1 MQIGKRVSRIEQAQL
16 AAEQWKKDAQ
26 HEAQGVGADNSM
38 ELNPGA
44 HYQISNTR
52 NDPVD
57 LYTYVR
63 KNQDDPAFRVSVP
76 FQHCVQLLIKQCPHH
91 FRVLFPN

>member
-1 MQIGKRVSRIEQAQL
+1 MQIGKWVSQIEQAQL
-16 AAEQWKKDAQ
+16 ATEQQKQKAQ
-26 HEAQGVGADNSM
+26 HEAQEVGTDDSM

-57 LYTYVR
+57 IYTYVHE
-63 KNQDDPAFRVSVP
+63 NQDDPAFSVCLS
-76 FQHCVQLLIKQCPHH
+76 FGHCIHPLIKQCPHH
-91 FRVLFPN
+91 SRGLFQN

>member
-16 AAEQWKKDAQ
+16 ATEQQKRVAQ
-26 HEAQGVGADNSM
+26 QEVQGVGTDDNM

-63 KNQDDPAFRVSVP
+63 ENQDNPAFSVSHS
-76 FQHCVQLLIKQCPHH
+76 F
-91 FRVLFPN
+91 